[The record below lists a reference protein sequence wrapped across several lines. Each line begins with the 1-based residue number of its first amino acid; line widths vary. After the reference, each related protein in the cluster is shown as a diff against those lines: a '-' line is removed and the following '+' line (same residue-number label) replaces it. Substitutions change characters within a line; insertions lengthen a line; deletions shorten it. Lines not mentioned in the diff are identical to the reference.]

1 MTFRLD
7 EHNQHV
13 QREESQR
20 REQCQIFVVIV
31 VRISHRVTAA
41 IPVTGV
47 FLVEAVSAWHLHGP
61 YSDCAWH
68 TPFSGLRQ
76 DIAGYGVGRV
86 QDVDTLGFCD
96 ARPLFIEKVFDYREG
111 FRSRSGGRPLVVQIA
126 AHLI

>member
-1 MTFRLD
+1 MNIISTSSAKR
-7 EHNQHV
+7 V
-13 QREESQR
+13 KR

-68 TPFSGLRQ
+68 TPFQGFARMLP
-76 DIAGYGVGRV
+76 ATAWVAFKMW
-86 QDVDTLGFCD
+86 TLWGF
-96 ARPLFIEKVFDYREG
+96 ATRALSV
-111 FRSRSGGRPLVVQIA
+111 
-126 AHLI
+126 